1 MKKNMRNA
9 GLLLL
14 AAGILVYPSMLLY
27 RTITGRMNSQ
37 AEETDDTTKEFAP
50 SYRGRNKKNRHRE
63 QHTDHQHA

>member
-27 RTITGRMNSQ
+27 RTITRGMNSQ
-37 AEETDDTTKEFAP
+37 VEETDNTTKDFAP
-50 SYRGRNKKNRHRE
+50 SYRNRNKRRRHLE
-63 QHTDHQHA
+63 HTDHQHA